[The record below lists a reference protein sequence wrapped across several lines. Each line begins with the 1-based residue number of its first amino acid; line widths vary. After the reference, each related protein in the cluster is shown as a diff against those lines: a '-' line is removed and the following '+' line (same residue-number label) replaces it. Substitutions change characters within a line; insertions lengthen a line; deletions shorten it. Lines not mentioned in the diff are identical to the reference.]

1 MRFSRLLL
9 GAVIA
14 LPLALAGCK
23 INTINTFNASP
34 AQIRVANVVPDAPA
48 IAVSVDG
55 TQAWNGIK
63 FEAVTA
69 YQPFTADVHDF
80 GVRIDGTSADLITTP
95 FNIAG
100 QQNYT
105 LVPFGTVSFPAQLML
120 PDVVQDTGNGT
131 ASVRFVLV
139 AAGQSAVDIYVTAP
153 DVLIDNIDPTISFLG
168 YGSSGGYTS
177 FPEGSYRTRITVAGT
192 KSIVYDSGVYA
203 LAAHSVANAIIYTR
217 GSSLLVNVMLLDTAG
232 GTVFADN
239 TLSSLKAMNMS
250 PGMANV
256 DLLVGTVPL
265 LTGLAFGVPSN
276 YTYFPSATQTFA
288 FQASATPGAI
298 IAQTTAPCRCRDRQH
313 RGAAAGIPGSANG
326 EGVPRRQP
334 ARAVEFRTGALH
346 QRVAGCAA
354 ARRADQRCQGDHRP
368 RVGNRVDLSP
378 AAGRHVHLQ
387 FADPVTGTISP
398 TATISVLTSSVYT
411 IYVLG
416 PNSAMTAI
424 FTIDR

>member
-239 TLSSLKAMNMS
+239 TLSSLKAMNTS

-298 IAQTTAPCRCRDRQH
+298 IAQTTGPV
-313 RGAAAGIPGSANG
+313 AAATDSTVLLLGFPGAQTAKVFLDDNLP
-326 EGVPRRQP
+326 VPSNFVRVRFINASP
-334 ARAVEFRTGALH
+334 DAPPLDVLINDVKAITGLASGTASIYLPL
-346 QRVAGCAA
+346 Q
-354 ARRADQRCQGDHRP
+354 
-368 RVGNRVDLSP
+368 VDTYTFKF
-378 AAGRHVHLQ
+378 V
-387 FADPVTGTISP
+387 DPVTGTISP